1 MLRTLVYLDA
11 DLASSIALRYA
22 CQLTHIINMQL
33 HTVHVE
39 EPDQDGYAPGTGWVR
54 RTWESAMIKTGE
66 FEIAQLI
73 KAEKS
78 SCPILGAPKMLVG
91 ERENEILREIQRES
105 YDLFVEGSLHSFT
118 PKKLFDK
125 IHSRL
130 YRHIPCPVIVVKNLV
145 DLEKIVL
152 IVRDEIESKQLVSMF
167 LKIFSGAKLNLD
179 LIYCEFQESGKFS
192 SKGRADANGTLNAVE
207 NILIEQNW
215 HPEDCRTLQGSPE
228 EIGDV
233 LRNYGLV
240 ASPLHHS
247 ISKKSNW
254 FQLLSHIPSPILI
267 LWQ

>member
-22 CQLTHIINMQL
+22 CQLTQVIDVKLHI
-33 HTVHVE
+33 VHVE
-39 EPDQDGYAPGTGWVR
+39 EPDHDGHAPGTGWVR
-54 RTWESAMIKTGE
+54 RTWESAMLKTGE

-78 SCPILGAPKMLVG
+78 SCPMLGAPKMLVG
-91 ERENEILREIQRES
+91 DRENEILHEIQRES
-105 YDLFVEGSLHSFT
+105 YDLFLEGSLYSFT
-118 PKKLFDK
+118 AKKLYDK

-145 DLEKIVL
+145 NLEKIAL
-152 IVRDEIESKQLVSMF
+152 IVKNEVESKKLVSMF
-167 LKIFSGAKLNLD
+167 LKIFSGAKLKLD
-179 LIYCEFQESGKFS
+179 LIYCEFQEPGKLSF
-192 SKGRADANGTLNAVE
+192 KGKEDANGTLNAIKE
-207 NILIEQNW
+207 NLMEQNW
-215 HPEDCRTLQGSPE
+215 NPEDCRMIQGAPE

-233 LRNYGLV
+233 LRDYGMV
-240 ASPLHHS
+240 ASPLYHS

-254 FQLLSHIPSPILI
+254 FQLLNHIPSPILI

>member
-22 CQLTHIINMQL
+22 CQLTQVIDMKL

-39 EPDQDGYAPGTGWVR
+39 EPDHDGYAPGTGWVR
-54 RTWESAMIKTGE
+54 RTWESAMLKTGE

-91 ERENEILREIQRES
+91 DRENEILREIQRES

-118 PKKLFDK
+118 AKKLYDK

-130 YRHIPCPVIVVKNLV
+130 YRHISCPVIVVKNLV
-145 DLEKIVL
+145 NLEKIAL
-152 IVRDEIESKQLVSMF
+152 IVRDEIESKKLVSMF
-167 LKIFSGAKLNLD
+167 LKIFGGAKLNLD
-179 LIYCEFQESGKFS
+179 LIYCEFQEPGELS
-192 SKGRADANGTLNAVE
+192 SKGKADANGTLNAVE
-207 NILIEQNW
+207 KILMEQNW
-215 HPEDCRTLQGSPE
+215 HPEDCRTIQGAPE
-228 EIGDV
+228 EIGDA
-233 LRNYGLV
+233 LRDYGLV

-267 LWQ
+267 CWQ

>member
-130 YRHIPCPVIVVKNLV
+130 YRHIPCPVIVVKNLI
-145 DLEKIVL
+145 DLEKIGL

-179 LIYCEFQESGKFS
+179 LIYCEFQESGKLS

-254 FQLLSHIPSPILI
+254 FQLMSHIPSPILI